1 MTGLEVLYTYVASS
15 IDCPQDAIVCFVHWE
30 MIKSGYRCIGS
41 GDEPSSSDKMTEL
54 LPADWSNNKEL
65 YSLRYKAKDTDK
77 QLLLKAV
84 VVSSTMIFNL
94 MNSSTQQVSDL
105 TVNIYDHLDTDQLH
119 SFDRLVTLKSR
130 KEELSNR
137 IDKIC
142 LSFLDNFIINS
153 FNFIYPL
160 RSHSR
165 GGMIV
170 DPIRSGYPHSSFD
183 PSSGIPDLLPPGAV
197 PPGARFDP
205 FGPIGLQ
212 RPEPDPDP
220 MSQPGYD
227 DMFI

>member
-119 SFDRLVTLKSR
+119 SFDRVFRDTEGLSQKVRTQLLPSEDRPTRERTDMKSQTE
-130 KEELSNR
+130 KEHKQKRE
-137 IDKIC
+137 
-142 LSFLDNFIINS
+142 
-153 FNFIYPL
+153 
-160 RSHSR
+160 
-165 GGMIV
+165 
-170 DPIRSGYPHSSFD
+170 HSS
-183 PSSGIPDLLPPGAV
+183 PLCNRHPPQGAHW
-197 PPGARFDP
+197 
-205 FGPIGLQ
+205 
-212 RPEPDPDP
+212 
-220 MSQPGYD
+220 
-227 DMFI
+227 